1 MPNMVVCDTHALL
14 FWAARPERLP
24 QAAAATLEAGR
35 ETGNLACP
43 DIVLWEIAMLA
54 AKRRIVIPVSPAD
67 YIRDIV
73 LALRLQVLPIT
84 PGIAALSQS
93 GLFQHG
99 DPADRLIAATAM
111 HHRAPLVSG
120 DEKLAAI
127 PGLQVI
133 W

>member
-1 MPNMVVCDTHALL
+1 MVVCDTHALL
-14 FWAARPERLP
+14 FWAAQPERLS
-24 QAAAATLEAGR
+24 QAAASILEAER
-35 ETGNLACP
+35 ESGNLACP

-54 AKRRIVIPVSPAD
+54 TKRRIVIPVSPAD

-84 PGIAALSQS
+84 PEIAELSQS

-127 PGLQVI
+127 PGLRVI

>member
-1 MPNMVVCDTHALL
+1 MVVCDTHALL
-14 FWAARPERLP
+14 FWAAQPERLP
-24 QAAAATLEAGR
+24 QAAAAILEAER
-35 ETGNLACP
+35 ESGNLACP

-67 YIRDIV
+67 YIRDIL

-84 PGIAALSQS
+84 PEIAALSQNE
-93 GLFQHG
+93 LFQHG

-120 DEKLAAI
+120 DKKLAAI